1 MQTAHKRKQYS
12 LWNMSNVKTQN
23 AKYRSSVTT
32 SQNGI
37 HGSTANTFSYLLNTD
52 FNGSFASPTVKIHEL
67 FTHLLYTYVDLFYKR
82 NSFVIKKLHVYDLKA
97 FVFRRANYSIIN
109 EASSSPPKLQ
119 WKVTVGAFLQN
130 SHFVP

>member
-12 LWNMSNVKTQN
+12 LWNMSNVETQN

-52 FNGSFASPTVKIHEL
+52 FNGSFASPTVKFINCLHIS
-67 FTHLLYTYVDLFYKR
+67 YTLM
-82 NSFVIKKLHVYDLKA
+82 
-97 FVFRRANYSIIN
+97 
-109 EASSSPPKLQ
+109 
-119 WKVTVGAFLQN
+119 
-130 SHFVP
+130 